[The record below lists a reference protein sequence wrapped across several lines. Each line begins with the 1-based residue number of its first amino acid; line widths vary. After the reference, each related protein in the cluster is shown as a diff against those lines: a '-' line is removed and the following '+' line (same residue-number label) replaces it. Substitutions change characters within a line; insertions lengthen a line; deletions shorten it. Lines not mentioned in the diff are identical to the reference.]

1 MKHLS
6 STRLHNS
13 TQDLSLM
20 RITSFFV
27 RNYQFTL
34 VVFLMVVVV
43 SAVTLFTMPRAED
56 PEIHAPQFPIV
67 VLYPGTSPKDMEE
80 LVVKPIEKKVSEL
93 ENLKKITSRIDDGV
107 AVINVE
113 YKYESNAEEKYQELV
128 REINA
133 IRPELPQ
140 DIYNI
145 EVRKVAP
152 SDVNVIQLALVSEN
166 ASNERM
172 KFYADELKED
182 LEKVKSL
189 KKVEYWGVPEQVVR
203 IDLELDKIAEQHI
216 PVNYVI
222 RNIQSEA
229 ANIPGGNVHAG
240 TKTFNVKTSGKYK
253 SLEEIQNTIVY
264 NANGKIVYLKDVAD
278 VGFNNEEEKHIT
290 RLNGHRCVLI
300 TAAQK
305 SGENIARTQKEY
317 LSVIDAFKKRLPAN
331 IELVRHFD
339 QADNVSHRLGG
350 LGVDFLI
357 AIGLVL
363 ITLLPLGLRSSFVVM
378 MAIPLSLGLGI
389 VALNLLGYSL
399 NQLSIVGLVVSLG
412 LLVDDS
418 IVVVEN
424 IERWLRE
431 GRTKNF
437 AVIQA
442 TKQIGPAVLGCTAT
456 LMVAF
461 MPLAF
466 MPDAPGEFIRGL
478 PLAVISSVFASML
491 ISLTIVP
498 FLSSKILK
506 TNHSPEGNIFLQGLK
521 KLIHQSYS
529 RLLNYSLKH
538 PIITLSVAVGLF
550 TASLGVFKIIGF
562 RLFPTSE
569 KPQFLVNLNMPLQS
583 NLETTDKM
591 ARFVESELKK
601 ESLIK
606 YFTTN
611 VGKGNPRIYYN
622 VIPENEKPDFAQFFI
637 QLQEDIHL
645 AEKKKLIEKLRAKFM
660 SVPGARIEVKDFEQG
675 PPVEAPV
682 AVRISGDNL
691 DTLRAL
697 ASRLEQLLKNTPGA
711 IYVKNDVDL
720 LKSDIKV
727 DINTEKSR
735 TLGIQTADIDK
746 TVRLSIAGLNVGK
759 YTNEDGDDYDILLDA
774 PKEKFATLNTFNNI
788 FVNNVVGTPVPLNQ
802 VAQLGFESS
811 PSTIKHLDKK
821 RFVVVTAFTDK
832 GVLAEQVTR
841 EFLKKTS
848 QLQLPQGYTLQLAGE
863 AESEKDAFGGGFMT
877 VVIATV
883 FLFIMVLI
891 LEFKTFKST
900 LIVLSVIPLG
910 IIGGVV
916 MLWLS
921 GNPMSFVAIIGFIGL
936 AGIEV
941 KNSILLVDFTNQLRQ
956 QGKSLDQA
964 IREAGELRFLPIV
977 LTSLTAIG
985 GLTPIALSS
994 NPLISPLALV
1004 LIGGLISSTLLSR
1017 VVTPVI
1023 YKLLPPKVETKET
1036 ASV

>member
-1 MKHLS
+1 
-6 STRLHNS
+6 
-13 TQDLSLM
+13 M

-27 RNYQFTL
+27 KNYQFTL
-34 VVFLMVVVV
+34 VMFLMIIAV
-43 SAVTLFTMPRAED
+43 SVVTLMTMPRAED

-67 VLYPGTSPKDMEE
+67 VVYPGTSPKDMEE

-107 AVINVE
+107 AVIGVE
-113 YKYESNAEEKYQELV
+113 YKYESDVDEKYQELV
-128 REINA
+128 REMNA
-133 IRPELPQ
+133 LRSDLPQ
-140 DIYNI
+140 DISSI

-152 SDVNVIQLALVSEN
+152 SDVNVIQIALVSEN

-182 LEKVKSL
+182 LEKVNGL
-189 KKVEYWGVPEQVVR
+189 KKVEYWGVPEQTVR
-203 IDLELDKIAEQHI
+203 VDLKLDKIAQQHI
-216 PVNYVI
+216 PVSYVI
-222 RNIQSEA
+222 GSIQSEA
-229 ANIPGGNVHAG
+229 ANIPGGNVRAG

-253 SLEEIQNTIVY
+253 SLDEIQNTIVS
-264 NANGKIVYLKDVAD
+264 NANGNIVYLKDVAD
-278 VGFNNEEEKHIT
+278 VGFNSEEEKHIT
-290 RLNGHRCVLI
+290 RLNGHRCVLV

-305 SGENIARTQKEY
+305 PGENIAATQKKY
-317 LSVIDAFKKRLPAN
+317 LPVIAAFEKKLPAN
-331 IELVRHFD
+331 IALVRHFD
-339 QADNVSHRLGG
+339 QADNVSYRLGG

-363 ITLLPLGLRSSFVVM
+363 ITLIPLGWRSSLIVM
-378 MAIPLSLGLGI
+378 MAIPISLGLGI
-389 VALNLLGYSL
+389 VSLNVLGYSL

-431 GRTKNF
+431 GHTKMF
-437 AVIQA
+437 AVIEA
-442 TKQIGPAVLGCTAT
+442 TKQIGLAVLGCTAT
-456 LMVAF
+456 LMIAF
-461 MPLAF
+461 TPLAF

-491 ISLTIVP
+491 VSLTIVP
-498 FLSSKILK
+498 FLSSKVLK
-506 TNHSPEGNIFLQGLK
+506 TNHSAEGNIFLRGLK
-521 KLIHQSYS
+521 KVINRSYT
-529 RLLNYSLKH
+529 RLLNYSLKR
-538 PIITLSVAVGLF
+538 PFTTLTVAAALFVG
-550 TASLGVFKIIGF
+550 SLGIFKIIGF

-569 KPQFLVNLNMPLQS
+569 KPQFLINVNMPLQT

-591 ARFVESELKK
+591 ARFIEDELKNEK
-601 ESLIK
+601 RIK
-606 YFTTN
+606 YYTTN

-637 QLQEDIHL
+637 QLQQDVNPT
-645 AEKKKLIEKLRAKFM
+645 EKKKIIDGLREKFAG
-660 SVPGARIEVKDFEQG
+660 VPGAKIEVKDFEQG

-682 AVRISGDNL
+682 AIRISGDNL

-697 ASRLEQLLKNTPGA
+697 ASKAEQLLKSTPGA
-711 IYVKNDVDL
+711 IYVKNDVDV
-720 LKSDIKV
+720 LKSDIKLN
-727 DINTEKSR
+727 INTEKSR
-735 TLGIQTADIDK
+735 SLGIQTADIDR

-759 YTNEDGDDYDILLDA
+759 YTNEEGDDYDIMLDA
-774 PKEKFATLNTFNNI
+774 PKEKFATLNSFNNI
-788 FVNNVVGTPVPLNQ
+788 FVNNAIGTAIPLSQ
-802 VAQLGFESS
+802 VAQLEFESS

-821 RFVVVTAFTDK
+821 RFVVVTAFTGK
-832 GVLAEQVTR
+832 GILTEQVTK
-841 EFLKKTS
+841 EFLKNAA
-848 QLQLPQGYTLQLAGE
+848 QLKLPPGYTLQLAGE
-863 AESEKDAFGGGFMT
+863 AESEKDAFGGSFMT
-877 VVIATV
+877 VVIATI

-910 IIGGVV
+910 IIGGVS
-916 MLWLS
+916 MLLLS

-941 KNSILLVDFTNQLRQ
+941 KNSILLVDFTNQLRE
-956 QGKSLDQA
+956 QGKSLDEA
-964 IREAGELRFLPIV
+964 IKEAGELRFLPII

-994 NPLISPLALV
+994 NPLVSPLALV

-1017 VVTPVI
+1017 IVTPVI
-1023 YKLLPPKVETKET
+1023 YKLLPPKIVAKGRQ
-1036 ASV
+1036 